1 MKEKINISS
10 NWNEEY
16 TKEVIKTAL
25 DSGHIICGVKTRK
38 GTPCKKYPSGDNGR
52 CSTPQH
58 NVGAP
63 KGNNNAKG
71 NSGGSAP
78 KGNKN
83 AVKTGEYESI
93 VRSAL
98 SEDEK
103 RKFDSVSTTVGD
115 QLDEQIRT
123 AVFREYRMMKRI
135 AKASNKE
142 FHRVEQRYKKGT
154 TGEGAINVRENV
166 KESNI
171 ELINRIEEALTRVQ
185 GKIARLI
192 NIKRKHQKNEPDVS
206 VDIDNYI
213 SALEGEAKEV
223 WSDD

>member
-1 MKEKINISS
+1 LKAGWGTDHLGEGRCKLHGGLSTGPSKEK
-10 NWNEEY
+10 
-16 TKEVIKTAL
+16 A
-25 DSGHIICGVKTRK
+25 
-38 GTPCKKYPSGDNGR
+38 
-52 CSTPQH
+52 
-58 NVGAP
+58 
-63 KGNNNAKG
+63 
-71 NSGGSAP
+71 

-103 RKFDSVSTTVGD
+103 QKFDSVSTTVGD

-135 AKASNKE
+135 AGLADKD
-142 FHRVEQRYKKGT
+142 FTVVEQKYK
-154 TGEGAINVRENV
+154 EGQGAEGPVDITEEKSEAVLGQ
-166 KESNI
+166 I
-171 ELINRIEEALTRVQ
+171 QRIEEALTRVQ

-223 WSDD
+223 WGED

>member
-1 MKEKINISS
+1 MVSIGNKAHD
-10 NWNEEY
+10 
-16 TKEVIKTAL
+16 V
-25 DSGHIICGVKTRK
+25 CGAKTRA
-38 GTPCKKYPSGDNGR
+38 GTPCQQPAGWGTSHFGTGR
-52 CSTPQH
+52 CKLHGGASTGPSKEE
-58 NVGAP
+58 A
-63 KGNNNAKG
+63 
-71 NSGGSAP
+71 

-98 SEDEK
+98 SKEEK
-103 RKFDSVSTTVGD
+103 QKFDQVNTSVIE
-115 QLDEQIRT
+115 QLDEQIKT

-135 AKASNKE
+135 AEASNKD
-142 FHRVEQRYKKGT
+142 FHRVEQRYKEGT

-166 KESNI
+166 EESNI

-223 WSDD
+223 WSDG

>member
-1 MKEKINISS
+1 MVSIENKPHDICGAENRNGEPCQLKAGWGTDHLGEGRCKFHGGLSTGPSKEK
-10 NWNEEY
+10 
-16 TKEVIKTAL
+16 A
-25 DSGHIICGVKTRK
+25 
-38 GTPCKKYPSGDNGR
+38 
-52 CSTPQH
+52 
-58 NVGAP
+58 
-63 KGNNNAKG
+63 
-71 NSGGSAP
+71 

-98 SEDEK
+98 SDEEK
-103 RKFDSVSTTVGD
+103 QKFDSVSTTVDD

-135 AKASNKE
+135 AEASNKD
-142 FHRVEQRYKKGT
+142 FHTVEQKYKEGT
-154 TGEGAINVRENV
+154 TSEGPIDVTENV
-166 KESNI
+166 EESNI

-192 NIKRKHQKNEPDVS
+192 NIKRKHQKNEPDVN

-223 WSDD
+223 WQDS